1 MMTSPT
7 TKHPGPTEIAVAVVE
22 HAGRYLIGLRPAG
35 AALAGYWEFPG
46 GNIRAGELPAEAA
59 TRECREETNLA
70 VRVIGSYAT
79 IEHDYPHGRL
89 RLHFFACVLADES
102 VGPEEAPE
110 RFRWVTAAELNGY
123 RFPPANDA
131 ILRVLCRE
139 K

>member
-1 MMTSPT
+1 MSSQSTPL
-7 TKHPGPTEIAVAVVE
+7 GPTEIAVAVVE

-46 GNIRAGELPAEAA
+46 GKVRSGESPAEAA

-89 RLHFFACVLADES
+89 RLHFFACVLADDGA
-102 VGPEEAPE
+102 GPQQTPE
-110 RFRWVTAAELNGY
+110 RFRWVTAAELDGY
-123 RFPPANDA
+123 RFPPANA
-131 ILRVLCRE
+131 VILRMLARE